1 MADRMF
7 DEYETERAL
16 LKVADGDSSG
26 LTVLYEKLGKKVFS
40 LAFSILSDRS
50 AAEDATQETFY
61 KILRFAGNYRKG
73 ESASAWITSIAR
85 NTAID
90 MVRKKRGVSADEDAI
105 EAVPE
110 EGDFTEALAVN
121 ELLGTLDET
130 DRDIVILKAVDGF
143 RFKEIG
149 KIVGLTPGAA
159 QKRYRRALKQL
170 RPVFE

>member
-1 MADRMF
+1 MADRMY

-16 LKVADGDSSG
+16 LKVAVGDGSG
-26 LTVLYEKLGKKVFS
+26 FTILYEKLGKKVFS
-40 LAFSILSDRS
+40 LVFSILSDRS

-73 ESASAWITSIAR
+73 ENASAWIMAIAR

-90 MVRKKRGVSADEDAI
+90 IVRRRRDVSADEDAI

-110 EGDFTEALAVN
+110 DGDFTEALAVN
-121 ELLGTLDET
+121 ELLKVLNET
-130 DRDIVILKAVDGF
+130 DRNIVILKAVDGF

-149 KIVGLTPGAA
+149 KIVGLTPAAA
-159 QKRYRRALKQL
+159 QKRYRRALKTL